1 MILVTEVLCI
11 KGLLIPAELLMQHR
25 ETLFQYGFSFEQ
37 LGYPPPVQPFQQRR
51 QLRSR
56 QVHHPVFDPGPAED
70 AVLQPFG
77 EQTKSGAVPE
87 DQLDPVRPSLD
98 ILHTVFVSRRSL
110 ILGIHC
116 TAERSRCRHSGAAR
130 I

>member
-87 DQLDPVRPSLD
+87 DQLDPVRPLGPEHMHRAGERID
-98 ILHTVFVSRRSL
+98 PHGLAHQSRQSPRRL
-110 ILGIHC
+110 VL
-116 TAERSRCRHSGAAR
+116 R
-130 I
+130 